1 MKTTTNAA
9 DFVLPPS
16 VPVSLHNAAGLNIEH
31 TMLHVAELRKEA
43 HENFVRFEQVGRDA
57 VIAIME
63 KVYRIWH
70 GAKTAGASFFKSFI
84 ANLKQELENCNA
96 DNKLRDNTPEEAVFI
111 RYVFANA
118 SNKQVHVY
126 GRALR
131 VAYTKNVDADGFE
144 ALVRNTKDGF
154 EGLREEAAGAK
165 GKDTTAAV
173 SVAFSSCGN
182 QPTLKKMEIEWNDT
196 EQYKVLIA
204 VRSADGFGEVK
215 DALLD
220 EDKSRAVL
228 LQFQAARNAQKA
240 KSKPKA
246 LSKAEKDFIGR
257 LNVQIAQENAKETQ
271 INLERYAAE
280 QAGDAQR
287 VQTLAM
293 RAELVSTMRSM
304 LQAQVNSLTAKVVAK
319 A

>member
-9 DFVLPPS
+9 DFVLAPNT
-16 VPVSLHNAAGLNIEH
+16 PVSLHNAAVLNIDH
-31 TMLHVAELRKEA
+31 TMTHVAELRKEA
-43 HENFVRFEQVGRDA
+43 HENFVRFEQAGRDA
-57 VIAIME
+57 VIVLMG

-70 GAKTAGASFFKSFI
+70 GAKIAGASFFNSFI
-84 ANLKQELENCNA
+84 ANLKQELENFDAN
-96 DNKLRDNTPEEAVFI
+96 NKLRDNTPEEAVFI

-118 SNKQVHVY
+118 SHKQVHVY

-131 VAYTKNVDADGFE
+131 VAYTKSVDADGFE
-144 ALVRNTKDGF
+144 ALVRTTKDGF
-154 EGLREEAAGAK
+154 EGLREEAAGTK
-165 GKDTTAAV
+165 SKDTRSTV
-173 SVAFSSCGN
+173 SVAFSSCRN

-204 VRSADGFGEVK
+204 VRSANGFGEVK

-228 LQFQAARNAQKA
+228 LQFQAARKAQQA
-240 KSKPKA
+240 NLKPKS
-246 LSKAEKDFIGR
+246 LSKAEKDLIGR
-257 LNVQIAQENAKETQ
+257 LNAQIEQENAKETQ

-287 VQTLAM
+287 VQRLVIRAEIVSAM
-293 RAELVSTMRSM
+293 RSA
-304 LQAQVNSLTAKVVAK
+304 LQEHVNSLTAKVVVK